1 MYIPEHFAG
10 STEKEA
16 LDFVSQYG
24 FGTIMSSGPSGLNA
38 THLPFLVDQHKGK
51 PCLLGHFA
59 RANDHWSYISRHD
72 TMIVFSG
79 PHCYISP
86 SWYASPNVPTWN
98 YMAAHV
104 YGNVEI
110 LDDHDFKHRIVLEL
124 SDYYER
130 NLSDPWI
137 PDYNESM
144 LDAIVG
150 FRFNISR
157 IEAKQKLSQN
167 KSVADRK
174 GAIEALR
181 KSGSDNESAIAD
193 LMEQSLSSQESLSG

>member
-1 MYIPEHFAG
+1 MYIPEHFSG
-10 STEKEA
+10 SSEQDA
-16 LDFVSQYG
+16 LELVRQYS
-24 FGTIMSSGPSGLNA
+24 FGTITSSGPDGLNA
-38 THLPFLVDQHKGK
+38 THLPFLVDEHEGR

-59 RANDHWSYISRHD
+59 RANDHWSYIAQHD
-72 TMIVFSG
+72 TTIVFFG

-86 SWYASPNVPTWN
+86 TWYASPNVPTWN
-98 YMAAHV
+98 YAAVHV

-110 LDDHDFKHRIVLEL
+110 LDDNDSKHRIVLEL
-124 SDYYER
+124 SDFNEQD
-130 NLSDPWI
+130 LPDPWI

-157 IEAKQKLSQN
+157 IQAKQKLSQN

-174 GAIEALR
+174 GAIEALVNL
-181 KSGSDNESAIAD
+181 GSDNETAIAR
-193 LMEQSLSSQESLSG
+193 LMKQSLGS

>member
-10 STEKEA
+10 PSDKEA
-16 LDFVSQYG
+16 LGFVSQYS
-24 FGTIMSSGPSGLNA
+24 FGTITSSGPNGLNA
-38 THLPFLVDQHKGK
+38 THLPFLVDAHDGK

-59 RANDHWSYISRHD
+59 RANDHWSYVSQHD

-86 SWYASPNVPTWN
+86 TWYASPNVPTWN
-98 YMAAHV
+98 YAAVHV

-110 LDDHDFKHRIVLEL
+110 LDDNDSKHRIVLEL
-124 SDYYER
+124 TDFYER
-130 NLSDPWI
+130 TLPDPWI
-137 PDYNESM
+137 PDYHESM

-150 FRFNISR
+150 FRFNITG

-167 KSVADRK
+167 KTVADRK
-174 GAIEALR
+174 GAIEALIN
-181 KSGSDNESAIAD
+181 SGSDNETAIAQ
-193 LMEQSLSSQESLSG
+193 LMEQSLHN